1 MGAIKP
7 LQRDGAAALRADPAQ
22 ASAGVTSEATNWV
35 LQRQLNEARRANG
48 ELDFDVFLRIV
59 SKHYDLLDQE
69 RSGVVRSMQ
78 VLSAEAQEL
87 ARDTLA
93 QSAAEVQNILDN
105 VKDAIVTIDSAGSI
119 ETCNPMGERI
129 FGYPRAEILGRT
141 LDFVLPEIDP
151 HGVSHFLDGL
161 ASQGGEGATDTA
173 AHQTW
178 CISRLG
184 QRVAV
189 EIAVSK
195 AKLSHGHGFI
205 VCVRDVTERQ
215 LAEQLMR
222 ESEARNRT
230 LVEHAPEAIL
240 VLDVDRRKFV
250 DVNENA
256 CRFFKLTRERLLD
269 CDPEQLS
276 AARDQQGAMGIT
288 LIHHID
294 AALVGSA
301 PVFEW
306 EYGSASGQAVHC
318 EVRFVRLPGAHRRLI
333 RISITDITVRKRTET
348 ITAGERRVFEKI
360 AASAALP
367 EILDAIARI
376 IESAVALSS
385 CAINILEA
393 GAGMLSFGAAPS
405 LPREFLAAMD
415 HVPVGL
421 QHGSCAA
428 AAHLAKPVLVVDI
441 ETDEIWAL
449 RREVASGAG
458 LCGAWSAPLIAS
470 DGQVMG
476 AFTVYRRQSGVHDPQ
491 DHELMTRMTQ
501 IAGIALERHRSE
513 EALRASEAK
522 FRGLVE
528 SVLEG
533 VYRSTLDGR
542 FIAVNSAFA
551 QMLGYDSADELC
563 RVPCAAIY
571 AQPAER
577 DAYVRLIEVDGEIR
591 CEEILLRRKDGST
604 VVVLDNCRA
613 VRDEHGTATGF
624 EGTLIDVTERKRAEM
639 AIFEAKERAQ
649 VTLQSIGDAVITTD
663 AHGLID
669 YLNPVAAGLVG
680 WENREALHRPIGDV
694 LKLIDELTESTV
706 ECPVMQ
712 VLREDRPLGLSQQ
725 TALVTRQG
733 QRIDVQHSAAPIH
746 DRDGNLTGTVIV
758 FHDISKERRLHR
770 ALHYQACHDA
780 LTGLINRREFEN
792 RLAEAVE
799 GVRKNANLRHALL
812 YLDLDQFKLV
822 NDTCGH
828 GAGDQ
833 LLKQLT
839 AVLQSHIRGADTLGR
854 LGGDEFGILLHDISI
869 AQAQRVAEVLRESI
883 RDYRFIWQRSVLSV
897 GVSIGIVEISS
908 ETLNVAAVLSAA
920 DIACYSAKDG
930 GRDRVKVYTSL
941 EVPERHRE
949 MDWVSKLS
957 RDCEEGRFELY
968 FQPIVSIDAALQDRE
983 RFELLAHWRDESG
996 ILIRPEEFI
1005 PAAERFNLVASIDR
1019 WVLRQALDQLAHRRD
1034 SRHPAYTVTIGISGN
1049 TLNDDR
1055 FLEYLSAELTAGHFS
1070 PGAICLEITEIAA
1083 IANLANVGHF
1093 MRQLHACGCWFALD
1107 EFGRGLS
1114 SFQYLK
1120 NLPIDYLKIDGQFI
1134 ENIASDPVSRSIVQ
1148 AIASIGKA
1156 MGVRTVAERVE
1167 SREALAEL
1175 GQLGVGFAQGVHIAT
1190 PLAVAE
1196 FPYAQKR

>member
-1 MGAIKP
+1 MGVRKP
-7 LQRDGAAALRADPAQ
+7 VQRDGATAIRTDTVGS
-22 ASAGVTSEATNWV
+22 SAGAKSEGMNWV

-48 ELDFDVFLRIV
+48 ELDFDAFIRII
-59 SKHYDLLDQE
+59 SKHYDLLDEE
-69 RSGVVRSMQ
+69 RTGIVRSMQ
-78 VLSAEAQEL
+78 VLSAEAQEM

-93 QSAAEVQNILDN
+93 QTAAEVQNILDN
-105 VKDAIVTIDSAGSI
+105 VKDAIVTIDRAGCI

-129 FGYPRAEILGRT
+129 FGYPRAEILGHT

-151 HGVSHFLDGL
+151 NDVAHFLDALSG
-161 ASQGGEGATDTA
+161 QGGDAATDTA
-173 AHQTW
+173 PHQTW

-184 QRVAV
+184 QRIAV

-195 AKLSHGHGFI
+195 AKLSHGQGFI

-256 CRFFKLTRERLLD
+256 CRFFKLSRERLLE
-269 CDPEQLS
+269 CDPQQLS
-276 AARDQQGAMGIT
+276 ASRDKENGAGGT
-288 LIHHID
+288 LITHID

-301 PVFEW
+301 PVFDW
-306 EYGSASGQAVHC
+306 DYNPAAGQTIHC
-318 EVRFVRLPGAHRRLI
+318 EVRFVRLPGADRRLI
-333 RISITDITVRKRTET
+333 RISITDITVRKRTES
-348 ITAGERRVFEKI
+348 IAAGERRVFERI

-376 IESAVALSS
+376 IESAVVQSS
-385 CAINILEA
+385 CAINVLEA
-393 GAGMLSFGAAPS
+393 GAETLSFGAAPS

-428 AAHLAKPVLVVDI
+428 AAHLARPVLVVNI
-441 ETDEIWAL
+441 GTDNIWTQ
-449 RREVASGAG
+449 RRDVASGAG
-458 LCGAWSAPLIAS
+458 LCAAWSAPLIAS

-476 AFTVYRRQSGVHDPQ
+476 AFTVYRRQIGIHSPQ
-491 DHELMTRMTQ
+491 DHELMTRMAQ
-501 IAGIALERHRSE
+501 IAGIAVERHRSE

-522 FRGLVE
+522 FRGLFE

-542 FIAVNSAFA
+542 FLAVNSAFA
-551 QMLGYDSADELC
+551 QMLGYESTDELC

-571 AQPAER
+571 AQPTDR
-577 DAYVRLIEVDGEIR
+577 DAYVRLIEIDGEIR

-613 VRDEHGTATGF
+613 VRDEHGKATGF
-624 EGTLIDVTERKRAEM
+624 EGMLIDVTERKRAEM
-639 AIFEAKERAQ
+639 AVFEAKERAQ

-669 YLNPVAAGLVG
+669 YLNPVAEGLVG
-680 WENREALHRPIGDV
+680 WENREALRRPIGEV
-694 LKLIDELTESTV
+694 LKLVDELTESTV
-706 ECPVMQ
+706 ECPAMQ
-712 VLREDRPLGLSQQ
+712 VLREDRPLGLSQE

-770 ALHYQACHDA
+770 ALQYQACHDA

-792 RLAEAVE
+792 RLAAAVE
-799 GVRKNANLRHALL
+799 GARKNANSRHALL

-897 GVSIGIVEISS
+897 GVSIGIVEITS
-908 ETLNVAAVLSAA
+908 ETLNAAAVLSAA

-930 GRDRVKVYTSL
+930 GRDRVKLYTSR

-949 MDWVSKLS
+949 MNWVSKLS
-957 RDCEEGRFELY
+957 RDCEEGGFELY
-968 FQPIVSIDAALQDRE
+968 FQPIVSIDAASQDRE
-983 RFELLAHWRDESG
+983 RFQLLVHWRDESG
-996 ILIRPEEFI
+996 VLIKPDEFI

-1019 WVLRQALDQLAHRRD
+1019 WVVHQALDYLAHRRD
-1034 SRHPAYTVTIGISGN
+1034 SRRSPYTVTISISGN

-1070 PGAICLEITEIAA
+1070 RGAICLEITEIAA

-1093 MRQLHACGCWFALD
+1093 MRELHACGCWFALD
-1107 EFGRGLS
+1107 DFGRGLS

-1167 SREALAEL
+1167 SAEALAEL
-1175 GQLGVGFAQGVHIAT
+1175 GQLGVGFAQGVHIAK

-1196 FPYAQKR
+1196 FPYAQER